1 MDWQKEIERGLKSA
15 FPIVLG
21 YLPLGFVYGVL
32 AREAGLD
39 LFTTVLM
46 SVFVY
51 AGSAQFIAVSLLA
64 SGAAALSI
72 IFTTFLVNLRHL
84 LMSASLVPYLRRYH
98 PSFLALLSAEITD
111 ETFAMA
117 MAHYADHKP
126 SLLYHFTLHLT
137 SHFSWVLASFLGG
150 LSGNLLGDTSRLGFN
165 FALPAMFIILLT
177 LQLKNKK
184 TLLVAGIAGALS
196 VAIAL
201 FLPGNWNIILAAC
214 LAATIGVAVEPWIE
228 RSC

>member
-1 MDWQKEIERGLKSA
+1 MDWRKEVGRGLKSA
-15 FPIVLG
+15 LPIVLG

-39 LFTTVLM
+39 VFTTVLM
-46 SVFVY
+46 SVLVY

-64 SGAAALSI
+64 GNAPVLSI
-72 IFTTFLVNLRHL
+72 IFTVFLVNLRHL
-84 LMSASLVPYLRRYH
+84 LMSASLVPYLGRYH
-98 PSFLALLSAEITD
+98 PGLLALLSAEITD
-111 ETFAMA
+111 ETFAMSL
-117 MAHYADHKP
+117 AHYTDHEP
-126 SLLYHFTLHLT
+126 NLFYHFTLHLA
-137 SHFSWVLASFLGG
+137 SHFSWVVASLLGG
-150 LSGNLLGDTSRLGFN
+150 LTGNLWGDPSRLGFN
-165 FALPAMFIILLT
+165 FALPAMFIILLV

-184 TLLVAGIAGALS
+184 TLLVAGIAGFLS

-214 LAATIGVAVEPWIE
+214 LAAAIGVAVETWID

>member
-51 AGSAQFIAVSLLA
+51 AGSAQFIAISLLA

-117 MAHYADHKP
+117 MAHYADHEP
-126 SLLYHFTLHLT
+126 SLFYHFTLHLT
-137 SHFSWVLASFLGG
+137 SHLSWVLASFLGG
-150 LSGNLLGDTSRLGFN
+150 LTGNLLGDPSRLGFN
-165 FALPAMFIILLT
+165 FALPAMFIILLI
-177 LQLKNKK
+177 LQLKNRK

-196 VAIAL
+196 VGIAL
-201 FLPGNWNIILAAC
+201 LWPGNWNIILAAC
-214 LAATIGVAVEPWIE
+214 LAATIGVAVEPWID